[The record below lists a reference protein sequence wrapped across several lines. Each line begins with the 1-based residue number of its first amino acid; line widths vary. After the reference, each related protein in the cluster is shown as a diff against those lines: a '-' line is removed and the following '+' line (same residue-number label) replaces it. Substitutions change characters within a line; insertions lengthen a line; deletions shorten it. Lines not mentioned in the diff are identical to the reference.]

1 MFIKTSKMNWIF
13 LVLAFLIGI
22 SNAVQSGVNVQLR
35 ESINN
40 PILAAI
46 ISFFGGLVV
55 LLIAYACFNQN
66 PIPSFS
72 EIRQVPWTRF
82 MGGVL
87 GAFYVLTVIMIIRH
101 IGSANMICL
110 VVAGQMAAVMTI
122 DHFGLQGFVVHQISM
137 PRILGAVL
145 LVAGVYLIIK
155 N

>member
-1 MFIKTSKMNWIF
+1 MNWIF

-46 ISFFGGLVV
+46 TSFFVGLVV
-55 LLIAYACFNQN
+55 LLIAFACFNQS
-66 PIPSFS
+66 PVPSFADLKQIS
-72 EIRQVPWTRF
+72 WTRF

-87 GAFYVLTVIMIIRH
+87 GAFYVLTVIFIIRH

-110 VVAGQMAAVMTI
+110 VVAGQMVAVMTI
-122 DHFGLQGFVVHQISM
+122 DHFGLQGFAVHQISL
-137 PRILGAVL
+137 PRILGAIL
-145 LVAGVYLIIK
+145 LIVGVYLIVK